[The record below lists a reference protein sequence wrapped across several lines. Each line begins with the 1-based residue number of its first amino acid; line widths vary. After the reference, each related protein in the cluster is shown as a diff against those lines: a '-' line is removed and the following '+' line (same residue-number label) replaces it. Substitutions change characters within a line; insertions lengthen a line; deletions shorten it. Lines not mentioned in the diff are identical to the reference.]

1 MAVQIH
7 LAVSHQKQQALRY
20 HKKIQEIH
28 KFMVKSKPYTPPK
41 VLPYEVVFR
50 GKRPLLKKKLAG
62 RTWSPQMLIE
72 LAIALAKAKQKFT
85 GKRQTLRTNLVLSAT
100 GFHHSMKNPDMFCV
114 LILMVCQV
122 SANKI
127 LLIRSV
133 YPSSGINFFMNHV
146 WNHTTPPNRQG
157 SLAWPQRPCV
167 NCLVR
172 LVTAALLPGSAQ
184 YDRKWCQHGR
194 QGETRLRKAVGFLFS
209 GLSVASFHCG
219 KHMLAL

>member
-1 MAVQIH
+1 
-7 LAVSHQKQQALRY
+7 
-20 HKKIQEIH
+20 
-28 KFMVKSKPYTPPK
+28 
-41 VLPYEVVFR
+41 
-50 GKRPLLKKKLAG
+50 
-62 RTWSPQMLIE
+62 MLIE
-72 LAIALAKAKQKFT
+72 LAIALAKAKQKLR

-133 YPSSGINFFMNHV
+133 YPSSGINLFMNHV

-184 YDRKWCQHGR
+184 YGDKWCQHGR
-194 QGETRLRKAVGFLFS
+194 QGETRIRKAVGFLFS

-219 KHMLAL
+219 KHMLALYSIKAI